1 MWLTSGMSRP
11 RAATSEAT
19 SKVTSPLRNCSSA
32 AIRAG
37 WSMSPCNACTEK
49 LGRGGDGSRRAG
61 DLDAHWIVQ
70 ELLGNTPDLRRH
82 GSGEE
87 QGLAGEWN
95 EPADALDV
103 GDEAHVEHAVGLV
116 EDEKFDS

>member
-1 MWLTSGMSRP
+1 LLVRL
-11 RAATSEAT
+11 AAGFRQE
-19 SKVTSPLRNCSSA
+19 
-32 AIRAG
+32 
-37 WSMSPCNACTEK
+37 

-70 ELLGNTPDLRRH
+70 ELLGNAPDLRRH

-87 QGLAGEWN
+87 KGLAGERN

-116 EDEKFDS
+116 DDEKFDAGKEKAPALEMVEE